1 MANTLPGFIK
11 LLEEKDPELYKVTS
25 QLAELAMAPG
35 ALDAKTKVLIA
46 MALDAAHGAREGV
59 EALAGRA
66 RILGAS
72 EAEIREALRIA
83 YYVAGNGTL
92 ATAVAAYPVSGSS
105 PK

>member
-1 MANTLPGFIK
+1 MADGVPGFIK
-11 LLEEKDPELYKVTS
+11 LLEERDPELYGVAS
-25 QLAELAMAPG
+25 HLAELAMAPG

-46 MALDAAHGAREGV
+46 MALDAAHGAKEGV
-59 EALAGRA
+59 EALAQRA

-92 ATAVAAYPVSGSS
+92 ATATAVYPGGSPS
-105 PK
+105 SK